1 MKEFLIGIG
10 ITIVVN
16 LILMGLMLKVKIDF
30 RVLAAIYVLILI
42 GVWIFGG
49 WKIGLGYMIGGVLI
63 SLLIKKKK
71 GKN

>member
-16 LILMGLMLKVKIDF
+16 LILMGLMMKVKIDF
-30 RVLAAIYVLILI
+30 RVLATVYVLILI

-71 GKN
+71 GA

>member
-71 GKN
+71 GA